1 MAPPRLSAELP
12 LMEVPVIV
20 VAMLSTMIAPP
31 FADGAELPVK
41 VQLLTVAVA
50 LPRLTLA
57 RSSPPPPDEPEFA
70 TLLMNVLFWIVTV
83 AEVLAPRAAT
93 APPAVPLELG
103 SVGPRPPNTQLSM
116 SRSPPKFCTAPP
128 PNPGLTTVL
137 FLNTQFVMVILPRVA

>member
-41 VQLLTVAVA
+41 VQLLTVAVE

-57 RSSPPPPDEPEFA
+57 RSSPPPPDESEFA
-70 TLLMNVLFWIVTV
+70 TLLMNVLFWIVTG

-93 APPAVPLELG
+93 APAAVPLEWG
-103 SVGPRPPNTQLSM
+103 SVGRRPPAAAL
-116 SRSPPKFCTAPP
+116 A
-128 PNPGLTTVL
+128 
-137 FLNTQFVMVILPRVA
+137 